1 MATEGQRKKKERLP
15 MESVPTWVVG
25 RNDLFRLGLK
35 SYLKSSSFEVVGEA
49 ASFMEAVRQ
58 VDRENPPE
66 LLLLNLG
73 PGSVDFVA
81 PGETFATYLPST
93 EVLILADTLS
103 LDHITTCQIGRAH
116 V

>member
-1 MATEGQRKKKERLP
+1 

-25 RNDLFRLGLK
+25 RNDLSRLGLK

-73 PGSVDFVA
+73 PGSVDEIA
-81 PGETFATYLPST
+81 RLQHGMLPDRRQTDQTPDPKHSRADAST
-93 EVLILADTLS
+93 
-103 LDHITTCQIGRAH
+103 RAL
-116 V
+116 VFT